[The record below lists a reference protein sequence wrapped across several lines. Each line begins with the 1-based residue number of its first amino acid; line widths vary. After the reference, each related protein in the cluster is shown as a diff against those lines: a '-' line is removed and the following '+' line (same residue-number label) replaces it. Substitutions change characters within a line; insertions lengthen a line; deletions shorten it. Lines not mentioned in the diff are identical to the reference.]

1 MYNNYIFKDCESLV
15 NTIENYKS
23 IINMKTDDTLLEQM
37 FPLCVKQSNFS
48 YIYHK

>member
-1 MYNNYIFKDCESLV
+1 MYNNYIFKDNDSLSS
-15 NTIENYKS
+15 TIENYKS
-23 IINMKTDDTLLEQM
+23 IINMSTDDALLEQM